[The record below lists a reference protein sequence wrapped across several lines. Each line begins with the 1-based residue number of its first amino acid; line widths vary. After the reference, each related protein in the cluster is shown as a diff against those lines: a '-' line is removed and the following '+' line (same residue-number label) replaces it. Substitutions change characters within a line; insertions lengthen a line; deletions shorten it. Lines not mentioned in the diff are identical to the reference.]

1 MILNTKING
10 EYEMY
15 ICKGCGFASETD
27 VLDSDDLCFG
37 CANDTNETLEEKRA
51 KATEKDG
58 AFSKSRL
65 HDEFRMKPKKDA
77 KPVKSYKNG
86 YGGKF
91 YIYKIVDC
99 VPLREMKKREPTEK
113 ELLSRQISGLKAK
126 LRSNTAMT
134 GKEIAEWFNKP
145 FVVLDTETT
154 GLERKD
160 QIIEIAVLDQHKNTL
175 LNTRLKPTC
184 NINPEAESIH
194 GISLNELQNAPEFPT
209 IYEKLKQIL
218 TDKPVVIFNANFD
231 VRLIEQTAKAFE
243 LDTAWIDNIK
253 TICAMSLSADAYGA
267 TNRYGTISLS
277 NAVHNAGKLFSG
289 AAHGAK
295 VDVLATIDVIESIYD
310 SYYSV
315 MTELEQLKNKKQ
327 E

>member
-1 MILNTKING
+1 
-10 EYEMY
+10 
-15 ICKGCGFASETD
+15 
-27 VLDSDDLCFG
+27 
-37 CANDTNETLEEKRA
+37 
-51 KATEKDG
+51 
-58 AFSKSRL
+58 
-65 HDEFRMKPKKDA
+65 
-77 KPVKSYKNG
+77 
-86 YGGKF
+86 
-91 YIYKIVDC
+91 
-99 VPLREMKKREPTEK
+99 MKKREPTEK

-218 TDKPVVIFNANFD
+218 TDKPV
-231 VRLIEQTAKAFE
+231 
-243 LDTAWIDNIK
+243 
-253 TICAMSLSADAYGA
+253 G
-267 TNRYGTISLS
+267 
-277 NAVHNAGKLFSG
+277 
-289 AAHGAK
+289 
-295 VDVLATIDVIESIYD
+295 
-310 SYYSV
+310 
-315 MTELEQLKNKKQ
+315 
-327 E
+327 